1 MENKIQKLLKDLK
14 ISNGD
19 HLILHGNLAI
29 FNQDTERKDIKS
41 NLKLFL
47 RLLKRKIGKKGII
60 LIPTFTYSFCSNK
73 KFDIAKSKSE
83 VGMFSELSRRMI
95 KKRTP
100 HPIFS
105 FVFMGDKKKYLNSS
119 IETCFGKDSFF
130 DHFKKN
136 NGKILCLGC
145 SFNSITFLHHI
156 EEIFKV
162 NYRRHKFFS
171 GYVKKKNN
179 LSKTNTNYFVRKN
192 RKIKN
197 NFTNF
202 EKYLKKKKTIYYHN
216 FGRFNVIKV
225 NSIKIF
231 KQGIDILKK
240 NSHYFL

>member
-1 MENKIQKLLKDLK
+1 LESKIQKLLKDLK

-29 FNQDTERKDIKS
+29 FNQVIDRKNIKS

-47 RLLKRKIGKKGII
+47 RLLKKKIGKKGIV
-60 LIPTFTYSFCSNK
+60 LIPTFTYSFCTKN
-73 KFDIAKSKSE
+73 KFDIDKSKSE
-83 VGMFSELSRRMI
+83 VGMFSELSRQLI
-95 KKRTP
+95 KKRTF

-105 FVFMGDKKKYLNSS
+105 FVFMGDKKNYLNSS
-119 IETCFGKDSFF
+119 IDTCFGKDSFF

-156 EEIFKV
+156 EEMFKV
-162 NYRRHKFFS
+162 NYRRYKFFS
-171 GYVKKKNN
+171 GYVKKKNS
-179 LSKTNTNYFVRKN
+179 LSKINTNYFIRKN

-202 EKYLKKKKTIYYHN
+202 EKYLKKKKKISYHN
-216 FGRFNVIKV
+216 FGRFNVIKI
-225 NSIKIF
+225 NSIKMF
-231 KQGIDILKK
+231 QQGIKILKK
-240 NSHYFL
+240 NPYHFL